1 MDIRP
6 VGSTPAQQPGQ
17 RVSDT
22 GNFTVDLP
30 SVAAREAATPV
41 QTVNAVQQAAKA
53 PSTDQ
58 VNEAVKQLNN
68 AMKTMSQGLEFSVDQ
83 DAHKV
88 VVKVVDQQTK
98 EVLRQVPSEEALEIA
113 KALDR
118 VQGLLI
124 RQKA

>member
-22 GNFTVDLP
+22 GNFTADLP

>member
-22 GNFTVDLP
+22 GNFTADLP

-68 AMKTMSQGLEFSVDQ
+68 AMKTMSQGLEFSVDR
-83 DAHKV
+83 DVHKI

-98 EVLRQVPSEEALEIA
+98 EVLRQMPSEEALEIA

>member
-6 VGSTPAQQPGQ
+6 VGNTPAQQTGQ

-30 SVAAREAATPV
+30 SVPAREGATPV

-53 PSTDQ
+53 PSMEQ

-68 AMKTMSQGLEFSVDQ
+68 AMKAMSQGLEFSVDR
-83 DAHKV
+83 DVHKV

-98 EVLRQVPSEEALEIA
+98 EVLRQMPSEEALDIA
-113 KALDR
+113 KAMDR